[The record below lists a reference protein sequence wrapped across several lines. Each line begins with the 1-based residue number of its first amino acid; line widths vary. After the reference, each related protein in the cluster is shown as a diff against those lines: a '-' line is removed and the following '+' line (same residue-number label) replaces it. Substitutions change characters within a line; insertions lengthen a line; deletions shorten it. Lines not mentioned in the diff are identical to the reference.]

1 MASRPRTMATKTREP
16 PVDGVLLLDKPQ
28 GITSHDLVSGTRRA
42 MGQREVGHTGTLDP
56 MATGL
61 MVVTLGRAT
70 RISRFLEATL
80 KHYEGTI
87 TLGRATDT
95 MDAEGQTTHSAPVPE
110 LGEEA
115 VAAVFASMVGPLAQ
129 VVPAYS
135 AVKVDG
141 ERLYQKARRGEVVEA
156 PVRTI
161 EVGAFE
167 LLGLRGPELDF
178 RVRVSKGT
186 YVRSLAVEVGA
197 RLHGLP
203 AHLSRLRRTQVGEFR
218 VEEAQTL
225 DGLDRL
231 KARLR
236 TPAEALAHFPALEVD
251 AQGAKDVRH
260 GRPLLARQVPAT
272 VPGGWVRVLDGPELI
287 AVAEVRLD
295 PEARAA
301 APGERAVAYACVLA
315 NP

>member
-1 MASRPRTMATKTREP
+1 MATKSREP

-70 RISRFLEATL
+70 RISRFLEATE

-95 MDAEGQTTHSAPVPE
+95 MDAEGQTTTSAPVPE
-110 LGEEA
+110 LAAEP
-115 VAAVFASMVGPLAQ
+115 VAAVLAGMVGALDQ

-141 ERLYQKARRGEVVEA
+141 ERLYQKARRGEVVDA
-156 PVRTI
+156 PSRTI

-167 LLGLRGPELDF
+167 LLALRGSELDF

-197 RLHGLP
+197 RLGGLP
-203 AHLSRLRRTQVGEFR
+203 AHLSRLRRTQVGGFR

-225 DGLDRL
+225 DGLGR
-231 KARLR
+231 ANAHLR
-236 TPAEALAHFPALEVD
+236 TPAQALGHFPPLPVD

-260 GRPLLARQVPAT
+260 GRPLKAAQLPSSVPS
-272 VPGGWVRVLDGPELI
+272 GWVRVLEGPELI
-287 AVAEVRLD
+287 AVAEVLLG

-301 APGERAVAYACVLA
+301 APTERAVAYACVLA

>member
-1 MASRPRTMATKTREP
+1 MATKTREP

-42 MGQREVGHTGTLDP
+42 LGQREVGHTGTLDP

-61 MVVTLGRAT
+61 MLVTLGRAT
-70 RISRFLEATL
+70 RISRFLEATE

-95 MDAEGQTTHSAPVPE
+95 LDAEGQTTGEAPVPE
-110 LGEEA
+110 LAAGQ
-115 VAAVFASMVGPLAQ
+115 VAQVFTSMVGPLEQ
-129 VVPAYS
+129 RVPAYS

-186 YVRSLAVEVGA
+186 YVRALAVEVGA
-197 RLHGLP
+197 RLGLP
-203 AHLSRLRRTQVGEFR
+203 AHLSRLRRTQVGGFR

-225 DGLDRL
+225 EGLGRNN
-231 KARLR
+231 ARLR
-236 TPAEALAHFPALEVD
+236 SPAEALEHLPTLPVD
-251 AQGAKDVRH
+251 ANGAQDVRH
-260 GRPLLARQVPAT
+260 GRPLKGGQLPPSVPR
-272 VPGGWVRVLDGPELI
+272 GWARVLAGPELI
-287 AVAEVRLD
+287 AVAEVLLD

-301 APGERAVAYACVLA
+301 APAERAVAYACVLA
-315 NP
+315 KP